1 MLDVGDILQR
11 ISCRY
16 AHRTLRGRRGI
27 QQYDGSLFPLAYA
40 PAEKRMSATVSKGIG
55 CPRVITP
62 K

>member
-1 MLDVGDILQR
+1 MLDVSDISR
-11 ISCRY
+11 RVGFRY

-27 QQYDGSLFPLAYA
+27 QQYGGSWSPLAYA
-40 PAEKRMSATVSKGIG
+40 PAKKRLSATVSKGIG